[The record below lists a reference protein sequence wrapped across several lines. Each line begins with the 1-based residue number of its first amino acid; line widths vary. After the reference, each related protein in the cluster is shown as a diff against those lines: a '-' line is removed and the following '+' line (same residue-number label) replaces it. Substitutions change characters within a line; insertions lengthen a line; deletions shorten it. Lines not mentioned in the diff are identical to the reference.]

1 MENPNSHKISR
12 KEQILQS
19 LARMLEASPGERIT
33 TAALAKEVGV
43 SEAALYRHF
52 PSKARMF
59 EGLIKFIEDT
69 LFQRISRILKEE
81 ENAHERCHK
90 ILTLLLTFADKNP
103 GMTRLLT
110 GDALAGETE
119 RLRERIAQFYDRFEA
134 QLKQVLREAQ
144 IRENMKPS
152 ISAISWQTCCS
163 PPARV
168 GSCNSCAAN
177 SKTLP
182 WNTGTCSGSTSAAI
196 CSRLTLLQRLP
207 AATRRRTVPDIFA
220 RRANSTAGMGHRP
233 IAGSR

>member
-12 KEQILQS
+12 KDQILQS

-152 ISAISWQTCCS
+152 ISAISLANLLLATCEG
-163 PPARV
+163 R
-168 GSCNSCAAN
+168 
-177 SKTLP
+177 
-182 WNTGTCSGSTSAAI
+182 
-196 CSRLTLLQRLP
+196 LLQFVRSEFEDSPLEHWDLQWQYLSSNLLTP
-207 AATRRRTVPDIFA
+207 YAAPTTPSG
-220 RRANSTAGMGHRP
+220 N
-233 IAGSR
+233 